1 MSLIS
6 KVQQIGVKKDA
17 GSVQSS
23 FALNPSQYRENS
35 AGMWMFG
42 QNGVDHF
49 FTYNGHN
56 SSLKAYTDCPPV
68 AAIINRKAQA
78 YINGKTWVLNSRG
91 KEATSYDAGNLR
103 KLLKR
108 PNPLQNWKQ
117 FEAQAYVYQQLFGFT
132 LILPIKPIGFTRN
145 VDATMLWNIP
155 PFMLEFKESDRLFY
169 QTNLAGIIDKITLTY
184 KNVTSTL
191 NVKDVFILKDFVPSF
206 TSMIFPESRVCALEK
221 PINNIIG
228 AYESR
233 NTLINFRGAQG
244 FLSPD
249 KDPMGVVTMSDPE
262 KQALQNDFR
271 RYGLRN
277 GQWQVII
284 SNSLLRWQQMGYP
297 TKDLLLMEEVEEST
311 RALCAGF
318 NFPPFILGLADTTF
332 NNMNVAEKG
341 LYQNSIMPD
350 AESNYEQWNE
360 FFALDELNLRL
371 DKDYNHI
378 TVLQEDQKTAADARN
393 ARNNAL
399 KIEWRNGMI
408 TLNEWRTKNGEDPLS
423 DDRGKMYFP
432 EYVAMYG
439 DPDKPAAAVPPID
452 NNQNQNNGN
461 ETQGQAQG
469 GQGGA

>member
-6 KVQQIGVKKDA
+6 KVQRIGATKA
-17 GSVQSS
+17 LPQSQAS
-23 FALNPSQYRENS
+23 FALNPATYAGKN
-35 AGMWMFG
+35 GMWFFG
-42 QNGVDHF
+42 ANGEERF
-49 FTYNGHN
+49 FSYSGHE
-56 SSLKAYTDCPPV
+56 SAVKAYGKCPPV

-117 FEAQAYVYQQLFGFT
+117 FEAQSYVYQQMFGFT
-132 LILPIKPIGFTRN
+132 VILPIKPVGYERN
-145 VDATMLWNIP
+145 IDATALWNIP
-155 PFMLEFKESDRLFY
+155 PFMLDFKETSRLFY
-169 QTNLAGIIDKITLTY
+169 QTDLSGIIEKITVTY
-184 KNVTSTL
+184 KNITSPL
-191 NVKDVFILKDFVPSF
+191 NVKDIFILKDFVPSF
-206 TSMIFPESRVCALEK
+206 TSMIFPESRIQALEK

-249 KDPMGVVTMSDPE
+249 KEPMGSVALSDDE
-262 KQALQNDFR
+262 KEALQNDFR

-284 SNSLLRWQQMGYP
+284 SSSVLRWQQMGYP
-297 TKDLLLMEEVEEST
+297 TKDLMLMEEVEESSL
-311 RALCAGF
+311 AVCDGF
-318 NFPPFILGLADTTF
+318 NFPPHLLGLIDPTF
-332 NNMNVAEKG
+332 NNQNAAEKG

-360 FFALDELNLRL
+360 FFGLEDLNLKL
-371 DKDYNHI
+371 DKDYSHI
-378 TVLQEDQKTAADARN
+378 TVLQDDQKIAADARQS
-393 ARNNAL
+393 RNNAL

-408 TLNEWRTKNGEDPLS
+408 TLNEWRIKNGEDPLA
-423 DDRGKMYFP
+423 DERGKMYFP
-432 EYVAMYG
+432 EYVANYG
-439 DPDKPAAAVPPID
+439 DPDKPAALN
-452 NNQNQNNGN
+452 NNQNNNNGN
-461 ETQGQAQG
+461 QTEGTGQQ
-469 GQGGA
+469 